1 MTRYSSEPRKKIL
14 PDQSRINEI
23 EYFQS
28 IYPQNI
34 KILQKYVIE
43 ECDRMDYKG
52 SPIYD
57 EYPDMQMIR
66 QACGKICKN
75 IPEPKGNWENA
86 GEMDLEQ
93 VEIYEIGGNQGETT
107 ISQHLKRKPGPG
119 HPPGPPPGSWGPP
132 PGPPPGPWGPPGPP
146 PGPGRPPGPGHPSGP
161 WGPPPGPGHP
171 PGPWGP
177 PPGPPPG
184 PWGPP
189 PGLGRPP
196 GHQKP
201 GSSAGGWLQ
210 DIVQVLLTN
219 EIQNRRCRS
228 GRC

>member
-66 QACGKICKN
+66 QACGRICKN
-75 IPEPKGNWENA
+75 IPEPKGNWENT

-107 ISQHLKRKPGPG
+107 ISQQLRRKPGPG
-119 HPPGPPPGSWGPP
+119 RPPGPPPGSWGPP
-132 PGPPPGPWGPPGPP
+132 PGPW
-146 PGPGRPPGPGHPSGP
+146 S
-161 WGPPPGPGHP
+161 PPPGPGHP

-189 PGLGRPP
+189 PGPGRPP

>member
-1 MTRYSSEPRKKIL
+1 MDSELPRYSSEPRKAIL

-28 IYPQNI
+28 MYPQNI
-34 KILQKYVIE
+34 KMLQKYVIK

-66 QACGKICKN
+66 QACGRICRS
-75 IPEPKGNWENA
+75 IPESEGD
-86 GEMDLEQ
+86 GERTDDMDVEQ
-93 VEIYEIGGNQGETT
+93 VETYEVRGRQPEV
-107 ISQHLKRKPGPG
+107 SQQLRWEFGPG
-119 HPPGPPPGSWGPP
+119 R
-132 PGPPPGPWGPPGPP
+132 PPGPP
-146 PGPGRPPGPGHPSGP
+146 PGPGRPPGP
-161 WGPPPGPGHP
+161 WGPPPGPSRP

-177 PPGPPPG
+177 PPGPGRPPG

-189 PGLGRPP
+189 PGPGRPP
-196 GHQKP
+196 GPPAPPPGHHRP
-201 GSSAGGWLQ
+201 GSPPGGWLQ